1 MGCCSSSPVDQDF
14 LTTSQDNYDTV
25 TIPLPVS
32 YYNKSRPFKRSGLMW
47 TSDTPMS
54 VTDLEQKR
62 LTYWESAPIYGGRIE
77 IWQALQVAFS
87 ETDVIMA
94 RSILEAANVLLP
106 TGNPCEG
113 CFDELGNDYNIP
125 IYCIVPPA
133 NLCMFDTPSE
143 EFCSQDDKYDISDS
157 MKSIYSNTQSDHL
170 VPAPDCSLSP
180 FDICIRLSTEKDIN
194 LTISSQRETVGSL
207 RSRIYESKDSGIEH
221 DTHILRLIYLGRIL
235 RDNLDI
241 DCQGNGEAFSK
252 KGSVIIES
260 DCIIQALV
268 AIRPQP

>member
-113 CFDELGNDYNIP
+113 CFD
-125 IYCIVPPA
+125 VPPA

-241 DCQGNGEAFSK
+241 DCQ
-252 KGSVIIES
+252 
-260 DCIIQALV
+260 V